1 MKNIQDIIPRR
12 EIRCQSMERGKKEL
26 IACTCELPLLLVI
39 MWKDM
44 HDSSIILSAII
55 NPLYHHIAH
64 NHSILLTQ

>member
-1 MKNIQDIIPRR
+1 MSINGNG
-12 EIRCQSMERGKKEL
+12 EKEL